1 MSERAPLVSV
11 VMPVHDAER
20 FVGEAIR
27 SMLEQTFTDF
37 ELIVVNDGST
47 DGSQG
52 IISSFHDPR
61 VRLINQAN
69 QGIGAALNNGIAAA
83 RCELIARMDADDVS
97 APDRLAKQAE
107 FLQAHPHI
115 GILGTWAT
123 IEDIAGVSKGCLE
136 HPTDDARIRYALLF
150 DTPFVHPS
158 VMFRRSVFLEDV
170 GYSSA
175 PGVFEDF
182 ELWSRMIRRTQGAN
196 LPEHLLRYR
205 LVPGSFSHRVS
216 SRHDRLF
223 EQRLIAL
230 RRAFPG
236 IDDALLNAVAE
247 LGLRHAAISLRM
259 LRRVHRH
266 LDQHIR
272 ATITDRSA
280 GREVRG
286 QMLHA
291 LVGYRLIPHRSL
303 LHRAADRTLKE
314 LVVLLLRSGILR

>member
-1 MSERAPLVSV
+1 MTERAPLVSV
-11 VMPVHDAER
+11 VMPVHNAER
-20 FVGEAIR
+20 FVGDAIR
-27 SMLEQTFTDF
+27 SMLGQTFRDF
-37 ELIVVNDGST
+37 EFIVVNDGST
-47 DGSQG
+47 DGSQE
-52 IISSFHDPR
+52 IITSFHDFR
-61 VRLINQAN
+61 IRLINQAN

-83 RCELIARMDADDVS
+83 RGELIARMDADDLS
-97 APDRLAKQAE
+97 LPERLAKQTA
-107 FLQAHPHI
+107 FLQSNPHI

-123 IEDIAGVSKGCLE
+123 IEDIAGMSKGSLE

-150 DTPFVHPS
+150 DTPFVHPT
-158 VMFRRSVFLEDV
+158 VMFRRCVFVEDA

-205 LVPGSFSHRVS
+205 LVPGSFSHQVTT
-216 SRHDRLF
+216 RHERLF
-223 EQRLIAL
+223 EQRLTAL
-230 RRAFPG
+230 RRAFPL

-247 LGLRHAAISLRM
+247 LGLRHAAISLGM

-272 ATITDRSA
+272 ATITDLLA
-280 GREVRG
+280 AREVRR

-291 LVGYRLIPHRSL
+291 LIGYRLIPHRSL
-303 LHRAADRTLKE
+303 LHRAADRVLKE
-314 LVVLLLRSGILR
+314 LVVLLLRSRILH